1 MGKSNRVLRCYH
13 CGAILQCEN
22 EDEKGYIIPE
32 SLHRA
37 TPIQIIYCDKCFE
50 TMKAFNNSELE
61 QEVDKEVLKIL
72 DDACATDAYII
83 WVVDLFSFNGQ
94 LNSEIAKKV
103 KKLNLTVVGTK
114 RDLFP
119 INMKDDSLVAYL
131 TERFNEYGIKPKSVK
146 LYGSNN
152 KANPTDDS
160 KGLIEAMNTARKG
173 HDVYM
178 IGNSTSGKTSII
190 NKAMKGFENK
200 TTRQIK
206 TITYPGTSVSV
217 LEIPL
222 SRSSFFYEL
231 PGISQTTSA
240 QGRLEKDVIRQITP
254 KKAIKVTNRMM
265 SAGEA
270 LMVGSLATFEVIKG
284 KTGSYRFYAAEGVEA
299 KKVQC
304 KKLDDAINENNIR
317 RFARPVSERLVS
329 FLDYDMFEFAMEND
343 NKWHD
348 IAIEGL
354 GWLSF
359 VAQGQMIRVRLPK
372 GVSIRESLAKIRK

>member
-1 MGKSNRVLRCYH
+1 MGKQSRVLRCYH

-22 EDEKGYIIPE
+22 ENEKGYIIPE

-37 TPIQIIYCDKCFE
+37 TPIQIIYCDRCFE

-61 QEVDKEVLKIL
+61 QKVDQEVLKIL
-72 DDACATDAYII
+72 DDAYATDALII
-83 WVVDLFSFNGQ
+83 WVVDLFSFNGT

-103 KKLNLTVVGTK
+103 KKLNVIVVGNK

-119 INMKDDSLVAYL
+119 ANVKEESLVEYL
-131 TERFNEYGIKPKSVK
+131 VETFNAYGIKPKSVR
-146 LYGSNN
+146 LLGATN
-152 KANPTDDS
+152 KIDS
-160 KGLIEAMNTARKG
+160 KELIDSMNAARKG

-190 NKAMKGFENK
+190 NRAMKGFENK
-200 TTRQIK
+200 TSRQIK
-206 TITYPGTSVSV
+206 TITYPGTSVNV

-240 QGRLEKDVIRQITP
+240 TGKLEKDVIRQIVP
-254 KKAIKVTNRMM
+254 KKAVKVVTRSM
-265 SAGEA
+265 SAGDA
-270 LMVGSLATFEVIKG
+270 LMVGSLAAFEVIKG
-284 KTGSYRFYAAEGVEA
+284 KATNYRFYSAEGVETR
-299 KKVQC
+299 KVQS
-304 KKLDDAINENNIR
+304 KKLDDYINENNIR

-329 FLDYDMFEFAMEND
+329 FLDYDMFEYAMEND
-343 NKWHD
+343 KKWHD

-359 VAQGQMIRVRLPK
+359 IAQGQMIRVRLPK
-372 GVSIRESLAKIRK
+372 GVALKESIAKIK

>member
-1 MGKSNRVLRCYH
+1 MGKQSRVLRCYH

-22 EDEKGYIIPE
+22 ENEKGYIIPE

-61 QEVDKEVLKIL
+61 QQVDQEVLKIL
-72 DDACATDAYII
+72 DDAYATDALII
-83 WVVDLFSFNGQ
+83 WVVDLFSFNGT

-103 KKLNLTVVGTK
+103 KKLNVIVVGNK

-119 INMKDDSLVAYL
+119 TNVKDESLMEYL
-131 TERFNEYGIKPKSVK
+131 ADRFTAYGIKPKSVR
-146 LYGSNN
+146 LLGATN
-152 KANPTDDS
+152 KIDS
-160 KGLIEAMNTARKG
+160 KELIDAMNTARKG

-190 NKAMKGFENK
+190 NRAMKGFENK
-200 TTRQIK
+200 TSRQIK
-206 TITYPGTSVSV
+206 TITYPGTSVNV

-240 QGRLEKDVIRQITP
+240 TGKLEKDVIRQIVP
-254 KKAIKVTNRMM
+254 KKMVKVITRSM
-265 SAGEA
+265 SAGDA
-270 LMVGSLATFEVIKG
+270 LMVGSLAAFEVIKG
-284 KTGSYRFYAAEGVEA
+284 KTTNYRFYSAEGVETR
-299 KKVQC
+299 KVQS
-304 KKLDDAINENNIR
+304 KKLDDYINENNIR

-329 FLDYDMFEFAMEND
+329 FLDYDMFEYAMEND
-343 NKWHD
+343 KKWHD

-359 VAQGQMIRVRLPK
+359 IAQGQMIRVRLPK
-372 GVSIRESLAKIRK
+372 GVALKESIAKIK

>member
-1 MGKSNRVLRCYH
+1 MGKQSRVLRCYH

-22 EDEKGYIIPE
+22 ENEKGYIIPE

-37 TPIQIIYCDKCFE
+37 TPIQIIYCDRCFE

-61 QEVDKEVLKIL
+61 QKVDQEVLKIL
-72 DDACATDAYII
+72 DDAFATDALII
-83 WVVDLFSFNGQ
+83 WVVDLFSFNGT

-103 KKLNLTVVGTK
+103 KKLNVIVVGNK

-119 INMKDDSLVAYL
+119 LNVKDESLVEYL
-131 TERFNEYGIKPKSVK
+131 NTTFNAYGIKPKSVR
-146 LYGSNN
+146 LLGATN
-152 KANPTDDS
+152 KIDS
-160 KGLIEAMNTARKG
+160 KQLIDSVNTARKG

-190 NKAMKGFENK
+190 NRAMKGFENK
-200 TTRQIK
+200 TSRQIK
-206 TITYPGTSVSV
+206 TITYPGTSVNV

-240 QGRLEKDVIRQITP
+240 TGKLEKDVVRQIVP
-254 KKAIKVTNRMM
+254 KKAVKLITRTM
-265 SAGEA
+265 SAGDA
-270 LMVGSLATFEVIKG
+270 LMVGSLAAFEIIKG
-284 KTGSYRFYAAEGVEA
+284 KTTNYRFYSAEGVETR
-299 KKVQC
+299 KVQS
-304 KKLDDAINENNIR
+304 KKLDDYINENNIR

-329 FLDYDMFEFAMEND
+329 FLDYDMFEYAMEND
-343 NKWHD
+343 KKWHD

-359 VAQGQMIRVRLPK
+359 IAQGQMIRVRLPK
-372 GVSIRESLAKIRK
+372 GVALKESIAKIK

>member
-1 MGKSNRVLRCYH
+1 MGKQSRVLRCYH

-22 EDEKGYIIPE
+22 ENEKGYIIPE

-37 TPIQIIYCDKCFE
+37 TPIQIIYCDRCFE

-61 QEVDKEVLKIL
+61 QKVDQEVLKIL
-72 DDACATDAYII
+72 DDAFATDALII
-83 WVVDLFSFNGQ
+83 WVVDLFSFNGT

-103 KKLNLTVVGTK
+103 KKLNVIVVGNK

-119 INMKDDSLVAYL
+119 LNVKDESLVEYL
-131 TERFNEYGIKPKSVK
+131 NVTFNAYGIKPKSVR
-146 LYGSNN
+146 LLGATN
-152 KANPTDDS
+152 KIDS
-160 KGLIEAMNTARKG
+160 KQLIDSVNTARKG

-190 NKAMKGFENK
+190 NRAMKGFENK

-206 TITYPGTSVSV
+206 TITYPGTNVNV

-240 QGRLEKDVIRQITP
+240 TGKLEKDVVRQIVP
-254 KKAIKVTNRMM
+254 KKAVKLITRTM
-265 SAGEA
+265 SAGDA
-270 LMVGSLATFEVIKG
+270 LMVGSLAAFEIIKG
-284 KTGSYRFYAAEGVEA
+284 KTTNYRFYSAEGVETR
-299 KKVQC
+299 KVQS
-304 KKLDDAINENNIR
+304 KKLDDYINENNIR

-329 FLDYDMFEFAMEND
+329 FLDYDMFEYAMEND
-343 NKWHD
+343 KKWHD

-359 VAQGQMIRVRLPK
+359 IAQGQMIRVRLPK
-372 GVSIRESLAKIRK
+372 GVALKESIAKIK

>member
-1 MGKSNRVLRCYH
+1 MGKQSRVLRCYH

-22 EDEKGYIIPE
+22 ENEKGYIIPE

-37 TPIQIIYCDKCFE
+37 TPIQIIYCDRCFE

-61 QEVDKEVLKIL
+61 QKVDQEVLKIL
-72 DDACATDAYII
+72 DDAFATDALII
-83 WVVDLFSFNGQ
+83 WVVDLFSFNGT

-103 KKLNLTVVGTK
+103 KKLNVIVVGNK

-119 INMKDDSLVAYL
+119 LNVKDESLVEYL
-131 TERFNEYGIKPKSVK
+131 NVTFNAYGIKPKSVR
-146 LYGSNN
+146 LLGATN
-152 KANPTDDS
+152 KIDS
-160 KGLIEAMNTARKG
+160 KELIDSVNTARKG

-190 NKAMKGFENK
+190 NRAMKGFENK
-200 TTRQIK
+200 TSRQIK
-206 TITYPGTSVSV
+206 TITYPGTSVNV

-240 QGRLEKDVIRQITP
+240 TGKLEKDVVRQIVP
-254 KKAIKVTNRMM
+254 KKAVKFITRTM
-265 SAGEA
+265 SAGDA
-270 LMVGSLATFEVIKG
+270 LMVGSLAAFEIIKG
-284 KTGSYRFYAAEGVEA
+284 KTTNYRFYSAEGVETR
-299 KKVQC
+299 KVQS
-304 KKLDDAINENNIR
+304 KKLDDYINENNIR

-329 FLDYDMFEFAMEND
+329 FLDYDMFEYAMEND
-343 NKWHD
+343 KKWHD

-359 VAQGQMIRVRLPK
+359 IAQGQMIRVRLPK
-372 GVSIRESLAKIRK
+372 GVALKESIAKIK

>member
-1 MGKSNRVLRCYH
+1 MGKIRRVLRCYH
-13 CGAILQCEN
+13 CGAILQCDN
-22 EDEKGYIIPE
+22 PNEKGYIIPE
-32 SLHRA
+32 SLNRA

-61 QEVDKEVLKIL
+61 QDVDQEVLKIL
-72 DDACATDAYII
+72 DDAFATDAYII

-94 LNSEIAKKV
+94 LNKEIANKV
-103 KKLNLTVVGTK
+103 KKLNLTVLATK

-119 INMKDDSLVAYL
+119 ANVKDQSLIDYV
-131 TERFNEYGIKPKSVK
+131 TERFNAFGIKPNTVRLVSAADK
-146 LYGSNN
+146 LDP
-152 KANPTDDS
+152 KE
-160 KGLIEAMNTARKG
+160 LIEAMNKARKG

-178 IGNSTSGKTSII
+178 IGNYASGKTSII
-190 NKAMKGFENK
+190 NKALKGFENK

-206 TITYPGTSVSV
+206 TIKYPGTHVDV

-240 QGRLEKDVIRQITP
+240 VGKMEKDVIKQILP
-254 KKAIKVTNRMM
+254 KKSIKMVARSM
-265 SAGEA
+265 APGEA
-270 LMVGSLATFEVIKG
+270 LMIGSIAAFEVIKG
-284 KTGSYRFYAAEGVEA
+284 KTANYRFYSAEGVETR
-299 KKVQC
+299 KVSL
-304 KKLDDAINENNIR
+304 KKLDEYISENNAHR
-317 RFARPVSERLVS
+317 SVRPVSERLIS

-343 NKWHD
+343 KKWHD

-359 VAQGQMIRVRLPK
+359 IAQGQIIRVRMPK
-372 GVSIRESLAKIRK
+372 GVAIRESLAKIR

>member
-1 MGKSNRVLRCYH
+1 MGKQSRVLRCYH

-22 EDEKGYIIPE
+22 ENEKGYIIPE

-61 QEVDKEVLKIL
+61 QKVDQEVLKIL
-72 DDACATDAYII
+72 DDAFATDALII
-83 WVVDLFSFNGQ
+83 WVVDLFSFNGT

-103 KKLNLTVVGTK
+103 KKLNVIVVGNK

-119 INMKDDSLVAYL
+119 LNVNDESVVEYL
-131 TERFNEYGIKPKSVK
+131 NVTFNAYGIKPKSVR
-146 LYGSNN
+146 LLGATN
-152 KANPTDDS
+152 KIDS
-160 KGLIEAMNTARKG
+160 KELIDSMNTARKG

-190 NKAMKGFENK
+190 NRAMKGFENK

-206 TITYPGTSVSV
+206 TITYPGTNVNV

-240 QGRLEKDVIRQITP
+240 TGKLEKDVVRQIVP
-254 KKAIKVTNRMM
+254 KKAVKFITRTM
-265 SAGEA
+265 SAGDA
-270 LMVGSLATFEVIKG
+270 LMVGSLAAFEIIKG
-284 KTGSYRFYAAEGVEA
+284 KTTNYRFYSAEGVETR
-299 KKVQC
+299 KVQS
-304 KKLDDAINENNIR
+304 KKLDDYINENNIR

-329 FLDYDMFEFAMEND
+329 FLDYDMFEYAMEND
-343 NKWHD
+343 KKWHD

-359 VAQGQMIRVRLPK
+359 IAQGQMIRVRLPK
-372 GVSIRESLAKIRK
+372 GVALKESIAKIK

>member
-1 MGKSNRVLRCYH
+1 MGKQSRVLRCYH

-22 EDEKGYIIPE
+22 ENEKGYIIPE

-37 TPIQIIYCDKCFE
+37 TPIQIIYCDRCFE

-61 QEVDKEVLKIL
+61 QKVDQEVLKIL
-72 DDACATDAYII
+72 DDAYATDALII
-83 WVVDLFSFNGQ
+83 WVVDLFSFNGA

-103 KKLNLTVVGTK
+103 KKLNVIVVGNK

-119 INMKDDSLVAYL
+119 ANVKEESLVEYL
-131 TERFNEYGIKPKSVK
+131 NAAFNAYGIKPKSVR
-146 LYGSNN
+146 LLGAAN
-152 KANPTDDS
+152 KIDS
-160 KGLIEAMNTARKG
+160 KELIDSMNTARKG

-190 NKAMKGFENK
+190 NRAMKGFENK
-200 TTRQIK
+200 TSRQIK
-206 TITYPGTSVSV
+206 TITYPGTSVNV

-240 QGRLEKDVIRQITP
+240 TGKLEKDVIRQIVP
-254 KKAIKVTNRMM
+254 KKAVKVITRSM
-265 SAGEA
+265 SAGDA
-270 LMVGSLATFEVIKG
+270 LMVGSLAAFEVIKG
-284 KTGSYRFYAAEGVEA
+284 KTANYRFYSAEGVETR
-299 KKVQC
+299 KVQS
-304 KKLDDAINENNIR
+304 KKLDDYINENNIR

-329 FLDYDMFEFAMEND
+329 FLDYDMFEYAMEND
-343 NKWHD
+343 KKWHD

-359 VAQGQMIRVRLPK
+359 IAQGQMIRVRLPK
-372 GVSIRESLAKIRK
+372 GVALKESIAKIK

>member
-1 MGKSNRVLRCYH
+1 MGKQSRVLRCYH

-22 EDEKGYIIPE
+22 ENEKGYIIPE

-37 TPIQIIYCDKCFE
+37 TPIQIIYCDRCFE

-61 QEVDKEVLKIL
+61 QKVDQEVLKIL
-72 DDACATDAYII
+72 DDAFATDALII
-83 WVVDLFSFNGQ
+83 WVVDLFSFNGT

-103 KKLNLTVVGTK
+103 KKLNVIVVGNK

-119 INMKDDSLVAYL
+119 LNVKDESLVEYL
-131 TERFNEYGIKPKSVK
+131 NTTFNAYGIKPKSVR
-146 LYGSNN
+146 LLGATN
-152 KANPTDDS
+152 KIDS
-160 KGLIEAMNTARKG
+160 KQLIDSVNIARKG

-190 NKAMKGFENK
+190 NRAMKGFENK
-200 TTRQIK
+200 TSRQIK
-206 TITYPGTSVSV
+206 TITYPGTSVNV

-240 QGRLEKDVIRQITP
+240 TGKLEKDVVRQIVP
-254 KKAIKVTNRMM
+254 KKAVKLITRTM
-265 SAGEA
+265 SAGDA
-270 LMVGSLATFEVIKG
+270 LMVGSLAAFEIIKG
-284 KTGSYRFYAAEGVEA
+284 KTTNYRFYSAEGVETR
-299 KKVQC
+299 KVQS
-304 KKLDDAINENNIR
+304 KKLDDYINENNIR

-329 FLDYDMFEFAMEND
+329 FLDYDMFEYAMEND
-343 NKWHD
+343 KKWHD

-359 VAQGQMIRVRLPK
+359 IAQGQMIRVRLPK
-372 GVSIRESLAKIRK
+372 GVALKESIAKIK

>member
-1 MGKSNRVLRCYH
+1 MGKQSRVLRCYH

-61 QEVDKEVLKIL
+61 QKVDQEVLKIL
-72 DDACATDAYII
+72 DDAFATDAMII
-83 WVVDLFSFNGQ
+83 WVVDLFSFNGT
-94 LNSEIAKKV
+94 LNSEIANKV
-103 KKLNLTVVGTK
+103 KKLNVVVVGNK

-119 INMKDDSLVAYL
+119 MNVKDDSLIAYL
-131 TERFNEYGIKPKSVK
+131 TETFNAYGIKPKSVR
-146 LYGSNN
+146 LLGATN
-152 KANPTDDS
+152 KIDS
-160 KGLIEAMNTARKG
+160 KELIDAMNAARKG

-190 NKAMKGFENK
+190 NRAMKGFENK
-200 TTRQIK
+200 TSRQIK
-206 TITYPGTSVSV
+206 TITYPGTSVNV

-240 QGRLEKDVIRQITP
+240 TGKLEKDVVKQLVP
-254 KKAIKVTNRMM
+254 KKAIKMTQRTMT
-265 SAGEA
+265 AGDA
-270 LMVGSLATFEVIKG
+270 LMVGSLAAFEVIKG
-284 KTGSYRFYAAEGVEA
+284 KTANYRFYAAEGVETR
-299 KKVQC
+299 KVQS
-304 KKLDDAINENNIR
+304 KKLDDYINENNIR

-329 FLDYDMFEFAMEND
+329 FLDYDMFEYAMEND
-343 NKWHD
+343 KKWHD

-359 VAQGQMIRVRLPK
+359 IAQGQMIRIRLPK
-372 GVSIRESLAKIRK
+372 GVALKESLAKIR

>member
-1 MGKSNRVLRCYH
+1 MGKQSRVLRCYH

-22 EDEKGYIIPE
+22 ENEKGYIIPE

-37 TPIQIIYCDKCFE
+37 TPIQIIYCDRCFE

-61 QEVDKEVLKIL
+61 QKVDQEVLKIL
-72 DDACATDAYII
+72 DDAYATDALII
-83 WVVDLFSFNGQ
+83 WVVDLFSFNGT

-103 KKLNLTVVGTK
+103 KKLNVIVVGNK

-119 INMKDDSLVAYL
+119 ANVKEESLVEYL
-131 TERFNEYGIKPKSVK
+131 IETFNAYGIKPKSVR
-146 LYGSNN
+146 LLGATN
-152 KANPTDDS
+152 KIDS
-160 KGLIEAMNTARKG
+160 KELIDSMNAARKG

-190 NKAMKGFENK
+190 NRAMKGFENK
-200 TTRQIK
+200 TSRQIK
-206 TITYPGTSVSV
+206 TITYPGTSVNV

-240 QGRLEKDVIRQITP
+240 TGKLEKDVIRQIVP
-254 KKAIKVTNRMM
+254 KKAVKAVTRSM
-265 SAGEA
+265 SAGDA
-270 LMVGSLATFEVIKG
+270 LMVGSLAAFEVIKG
-284 KTGSYRFYAAEGVEA
+284 KATNYRFYSAEGVETR
-299 KKVQC
+299 KVQS
-304 KKLDDAINENNIR
+304 KKLDDYINENNIR

-329 FLDYDMFEFAMEND
+329 FLDYDMFEYAMEND
-343 NKWHD
+343 KKWHD

-359 VAQGQMIRVRLPK
+359 IAQGQMIRVRLPK
-372 GVSIRESLAKIRK
+372 GVALKESIAKIK